1 MFFSSCLMSE
11 EIEAPAIKATCLLGV
26 RTGAKNPNIQ
36 TPSKA
41 LPLDF
46 SVPYHPASLLARTV
60 H

>member
-11 EIEAPAIKATCLLGV
+11 EIEAPADKVTCLLGV
-26 RTGAKNPNIQ
+26 RTGARNPNIQ

-41 LPLDF
+41 LPLD
-46 SVPYHPASLLARTV
+46 SAVPYHPAFLLARTA